1 MSAFVLADP
10 GIAAALLSGRK
21 TEMRVLARG
30 PLGAVPPGERI
41 QVREACI
48 PARIVAGK
56 LTATSRGRAE
66 LAIFSDGWRQYR
78 NGSHERGRP
87 PTDEYSQ
94 WLGPMHMPAWATRL
108 TLTVESVRP
117 GRLQA
122 MTRSDARAEGVVP
135 VLGGLLWRWPRPIR
149 RLHVDPRRAFRAY
162 WDLLHAPGDRWA
174 DDPDIVTIGFQVER
188 GAITPIPPRHGEGDQ
203 DA

>member
-30 PLGAVPPGERI
+30 PLGAVLPGERI

-48 PARIVAGK
+48 PARIVGGT

-66 LAIFSDGWRQYR
+66 LAIFSDGWRQHR
-78 NGSHERGRP
+78 DGGHERGRP

-108 TLTVESVRP
+108 TLTVEGVGP
-117 GRLQA
+117 DRLST
-122 MTRSDARAEGVVP
+122 MTRAQARAEGVVP
-135 VLGGLLWRWPRPIR
+135 LAGGLLWRWPKPIR
-149 RLHVDPRRAFRAY
+149 GLYLDPRRAVRAH
-162 WDLLHAPGDRWA
+162 WDLLHSPGDRWA
-174 DDPDIVTIGFQVER
+174 DDPGVVAIGFRVER
-188 GAITPIPPRHGEGDQ
+188 AGVTAIPPRAGEDCYPI
-203 DA
+203 